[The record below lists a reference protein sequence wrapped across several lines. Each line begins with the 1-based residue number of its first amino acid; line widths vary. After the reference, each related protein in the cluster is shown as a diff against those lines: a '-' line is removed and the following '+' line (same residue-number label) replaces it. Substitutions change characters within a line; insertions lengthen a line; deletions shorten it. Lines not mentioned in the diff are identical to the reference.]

1 MSKSDTTPAK
11 TGSETNPMP
20 SQANGESITT
30 KPIAA
35 GSTAG
40 LEPEFLRT
48 DQVHTILPVSRGTL
62 YNLAA
67 AGKIRGVL
75 LRATGKKSG
84 VRIWSVESIRA
95 YIRSQMAAGEGEV
108 AA

>member
-1 MSKSDTTPAK
+1 MSESDTIPAPA
-11 TGSETNPMP
+11 GARSGR
-20 SQANGESITT
+20 SHLRAGVSVTT
-30 KPIAA
+30 QPIAA
-35 GSTAG
+35 IGG

-48 DQVHTILPVSRGTL
+48 SEVRTVFGLARGTL

>member
-1 MSKSDTTPAK
+1 MSDRIETPVEAGSGTGRPHLRAGVSVTT
-11 TGSETNPMP
+11 
-20 SQANGESITT
+20 Q
-30 KPIAA
+30 PIAA
-35 GSTAG
+35 IGG

-48 DQVHTILPVSRGTL
+48 AEVRTVFGLARGTL

-84 VRIWSVESIRA
+84 IRIWSVESIRA
-95 YIRSQMAAGEGEV
+95 YIRSQMAPVEGEV